1 MRLTTVLPTLL
12 VLATACDGMTS
23 PGTDGSVA
31 IRFGA
36 GSPSAVKAD
45 VLAPG
50 ISADELTV
58 TGTNGT
64 LVIQDVRFI
73 VEELELRS
81 SSGVNGC
88 DDDDEDDDHSGSGGL
103 NVSADRGRDHDEDD
117 GDDDGEDECEVEGGP
132 FIVDLPLDGDAT
144 IATENIPAGTYDSFR
159 FKIDDLEEGDDDEDD
174 DRARTP
180 ALLAEMRAV
189 YPNFPSRASLVVQGT
204 QNGQPF
210 TVYFRS
216 KLRISQA
223 IVPPLTIPGDDAL
236 TVKIDPAMWFKNG
249 NQVLDLLALNG
260 RLVDLEDRFESGV
273 SGTHRGRD

>member
-1 MRLTTVLPTLL
+1 MKTRIIFTTAL
-12 VLATACDGMTS
+12 VLATGCDVTS
-23 PGTDGSVA
+23 PGGDGSVA

-36 GSPSAVKAD
+36 GSSSAVYAGAS
-45 VLAPG
+45 APG

-73 VEELELRS
+73 VEEMELRS
-81 SSGVNGC
+81 SHDVNGC
-88 DDDDEDDDHSGSGGL
+88 GDDDEDDDGEHEDAEHEDGG
-103 NVSADRGRDHDEDD
+103 
-117 GDDDGEDECEVEGGP
+117 ECEFEGGP
-132 FIVDLPLDGDAT
+132 FIVDLPLDGDVT
-144 IATENIPAGTYDSFR
+144 IATTNIPAGTYDSFR

-180 ALLAEMRAV
+180 ALLAEMRTV
-189 YPNFPSRASLVVQGT
+189 YPDFPSRASLVVKGT

-236 TVKIDPAMWFKNG
+236 TVKIDPASWFRVG

-260 RLVDLEDRFESGV
+260 RLVDLEDRFEIGL